1 MHCARNAW
9 RKKAMARLCATH
21 AAFGGDNAG
30 RAAMPALSAQSLD
43 LFREEVDHDVSN
55 SVPRAVDSATA
66 IRAAAAAHAA
76 LLPAPEDSSAI
87 EVVLGLLAG
96 REQPSASAE
105 PASAL
110 EEPAYG
116 QEQEQEQEQEEEQEQ
131 EQEQE
136 QQKE

>member
-21 AAFGGDNAG
+21 AAFGAEAGRGDNAG
-30 RAAMPALSAQSLD
+30 RAEMPALSAQSLD

-96 REQPSASAE
+96 RA
-105 PASAL
+105 
-110 EEPAYG
+110 
-116 QEQEQEQEQEEEQEQ
+116 
-131 EQEQE
+131 
-136 QQKE
+136 

>member
-1 MHCARNAW
+1 
-9 RKKAMARLCATH
+9 MAGGELLGEVGGGEPEEAGISGNLVVLLATIVMSW
-21 AAFGGDNAG
+21 NWIT
-30 RAAMPALSAQSLD
+30 LD

-96 REQPSASAE
+96 RA
-105 PASAL
+105 
-110 EEPAYG
+110 
-116 QEQEQEQEQEEEQEQ
+116 
-131 EQEQE
+131 
-136 QQKE
+136 